1 MVDARAAR
9 SARLGTRREAWFV
22 AALAAFA
29 FARVFALS
37 AALPFFN
44 GIDEHMHVDL
54 VQKYARGF
62 LPGPDAANFDPIVV
76 QFFASFAS
84 PEYLKDSASFD
95 GGRFPT
101 PEQKTAE
108 RPPGSPDHAEV
119 LALYASRPNIE
130 AEAPPTYY
138 ALGGAWMRLGRA
150 LGLTDLDL
158 LYWIRLLN
166 PLLAGV
172 VVGLTYAFLRRRCS
186 DHAFRRLGPCMF
198 LAGYPNDL
206 QYGVTPDVLSI
217 GLGALCFFGLV
228 RMREIPREIAL
239 AAATGFVIG
248 VAFLNKYPNVL
259 FVGAA
264 STLAAIGMREARR
277 EGTLRSEVANWLAL
291 GRAAT
296 APAIWWLERNL
307 HVVGSLS
314 GTHRKV
320 QALGWSPHGPDQIL
334 AHPLFTASGWIEFIP
349 ALLRTFWQGEF
360 AWHGAP
366 THTFAVDALYVV
378 TSLLFIGAAARG
390 WIRAR
395 HDADAPRRIDG
406 IALLCCAVGVTVLAV
421 LSTLFDFGIDEGPIS
436 RSFPFVAS
444 GRLLAGLV
452 APFAILYC
460 NGLEAIW
467 SRAGA
472 RWARIG
478 PWLVLGAVLA
488 IALGWQFLTFR
499 DAFGSSWNWFHAR

>member
-1 MVDARAAR
+1 MEHARASR
-9 SARLGTRREAWFV
+9 SARIGNRREVSLV
-22 AALAAFA
+22 AALAVIA
-29 FARVFALS
+29 FARVFAFS

-54 VQKYARGF
+54 VQKYSRGF
-62 LPGPDAANFDPIVV
+62 LPGPDAAKFDPIVV
-76 QFFASFAS
+76 EFFASYAS

-101 PEQKTAE
+101 PDEARAE

-119 LALYASRPNIE
+119 LASYSSLPNIE

-150 LGLTDLDL
+150 LGIADLQL

-166 PLLAGV
+166 PLLAAV
-172 VVGLTYAFLRRRCS
+172 VVGLTYAFLRRRCP
-186 DHAFRRLGPCMF
+186 DDAFQRLGPCLF

-217 GLGALCFFGLV
+217 GLGAVCFFGLV
-228 RMREIPREIAL
+228 RMREMPREIAL
-239 AAATGFVIG
+239 AAATGFLIG
-248 VAFLNKYPNVL
+248 IAFLNKYPNVL

-264 STLAAIGMREARR
+264 LTLAAIGLREARR
-277 EGTLRSEVANWLAL
+277 ERALRLEVANWMVL
-291 GRAAT
+291 GLAAT

-307 HVVGSLS
+307 RVVGSLS

-320 QALGWSPHGPDQIL
+320 KMLGWSQQGADQIL
-334 AHPLFTASGWIEFIP
+334 AHPLFTPSGWLDFVP
-349 ALLRTFWQGEF
+349 TLLRTFWQGEF

-366 THTFAVDALYVV
+366 THGFAVDAVFVV
-378 TSLLFIGAAARG
+378 TSLLFIGAAARS
-390 WIRAR
+390 WFRAR
-395 HDADAPRRIDG
+395 RAAGAPRRIDG
-406 IALLCCAVGVTVLAV
+406 VALLCCAVGVAVLAV
-421 LSTLFDFGIDEGPIS
+421 LSTLFDFGIDEGPLS
-436 RSFPFVAS
+436 RAFPFVAS

-472 RWARIG
+472 RWSRIG

-488 IALGWQFLTFR
+488 VALGWQLLIFR
-499 DAFGSSWNWFHAR
+499 DAFGSSWNWFHGR